1 MEKGRYNTSKAT
13 EKGDIKK
20 IPADNNEAGRKYQNQ
35 F

>member
-13 EKGDIKK
+13 DKGDIKK
-20 IPADNNEAGRKYQNQ
+20 IPAVNYAAGRKYQNQ